1 MASNRSKHDRNMG
14 DWRPQMPMDD
24 RLDTRTK
31 FTIEASGTLLPAPD
45 QVHYLGIFEA
55 LCEPL
60 RMEIV
65 RQIANAHELAC
76 TTLDET
82 LPISKPTISYHIKIL
97 SQAQLI
103 SVRKEGRH
111 YHYRLRREV
120 FDYFLPTFLDRLLGA
135 LPSMATAS
143 RKESAASIDGVPV
156 QAPAQDTVRLA
167 VR

>member
-1 MASNRSKHDRNMG
+1 MASNRSKLDRNTG
-14 DWRPQMPMDD
+14 DWRPLMPMDD

-45 QVHYLGIFEA
+45 EVHYLGIFEA

-65 RQIANAHELAC
+65 RQIANDDELAC

-120 FDYFLPTFLDRLLGA
+120 FEYFLPTFLDRLLGT
-135 LPSMATAS
+135 LPSMATAPRTQS
-143 RKESAASIDGVPV
+143 PGSLDGVRA
-156 QAPAQDTVRLA
+156 QGPAQHASTLA